1 MNFYYFEQLNNNDMD
16 LKNWSVMRFLRLAVG
31 AWALTNGMMQKDF
44 LLLGLSAF
52 VLFQAIT
59 NTGCCAAGN
68 CSTPVNKK
76 ADTKDAL
83 KEPVEFEEV

>member
-1 MNFYYFEQLNNNDMD
+1 MD
-16 LKNWSVMRFLRLAVG
+16 LKDWSLMRFLRLAVG

-44 LLLGLSAF
+44 LLLGLSAI

-59 NTGCCAAGN
+59 NTGCSATGN
-68 CSTPVNKK
+68 CNTPTSKK
-76 ADTKDAL
+76 TNTKDAL

>member
-1 MNFYYFEQLNNNDMD
+1 MD

-59 NTGCCAAGN
+59 NTGCGVAGN
-68 CSTPVNKK
+68 CSTPINKK

>member
-1 MNFYYFEQLNNNDMD
+1 MD

-68 CSTPVNKK
+68 CSTSVNKK